1 MVVLPLASTFE
12 KLQLTVTSAEI
23 VLTSLKNETEIVLS
37 SEISSLPTYNCNMVF
52 RKSDT
57 IDAMIGQMCFRSAR
71 PLVTADMVV
80 SYDNFEKLEIFIL
93 GKSNKYQEIKKFNCN
108 KCSMTLLIYY
118 DIEKAKYFVNGER
131 LEELR
136 NSSTDTKKDI
146 RILKQKLFENDNE
159 QIKDYLKINII
170 KEEEELN
177 HLTQKEKELTK
188 NAAKENTQV

>member
-1 MVVLPLASTFE
+1 MKITLVNCPYCNLNQKIFHISYN
-12 KLQLTVTSAEI
+12 
-23 VLTSLKNETEIVLS
+23 LKKFLN
-37 SEISSLPTYNCNMVF
+37 
-52 RKSDT
+52 
-57 IDAMIGQMCFRSAR
+57 
-71 PLVTADMVV
+71 
-80 SYDNFEKLEIFIL
+80 NFEKLEIFIL
-93 GKSNKYQEIKKFNCN
+93 GKFNKYQEIKKFNCD

-170 KEEEELN
+170 KDEEELN

>member
-1 MVVLPLASTFE
+1 MKITLVNCPYCNLNQKIFHISYN
-12 KLQLTVTSAEI
+12 
-23 VLTSLKNETEIVLS
+23 LKKFLN
-37 SEISSLPTYNCNMVF
+37 
-52 RKSDT
+52 
-57 IDAMIGQMCFRSAR
+57 
-71 PLVTADMVV
+71 
-80 SYDNFEKLEIFIL
+80 NFEKLEIFIL
-93 GKSNKYQEIKKFNCN
+93 GKFNKYQEIKKFNCD

-118 DIEKAKYFVNGER
+118 DIEKSKYFVNGER

-170 KEEEELN
+170 KDEEELN

-188 NAAKENTQV
+188 NVAKENTQV

>member
-1 MVVLPLASTFE
+1 MKITLVNCPYCNLNQKIFHISYN
-12 KLQLTVTSAEI
+12 
-23 VLTSLKNETEIVLS
+23 LKKFLN
-37 SEISSLPTYNCNMVF
+37 
-52 RKSDT
+52 
-57 IDAMIGQMCFRSAR
+57 
-71 PLVTADMVV
+71 
-80 SYDNFEKLEIFIL
+80 NFEKLEIFIL
-93 GKSNKYQEIKKFNCN
+93 GKFNKYQEIKKFNCD

-118 DIEKAKYFVNGER
+118 DIEKSKYFVNGER

-146 RILKQKLFENDNE
+146 KILKQKLFENDNE

>member
-1 MVVLPLASTFE
+1 MKITLVNCPYCNFNQKIFHISYN
-12 KLQLTVTSAEI
+12 
-23 VLTSLKNETEIVLS
+23 LKKFLN
-37 SEISSLPTYNCNMVF
+37 
-52 RKSDT
+52 
-57 IDAMIGQMCFRSAR
+57 
-71 PLVTADMVV
+71 
-80 SYDNFEKLEIFIL
+80 NFEKSEVFIL
-93 GKSNKYQEIKKFNCN
+93 GKFNKNQEIIKKFNCG
-108 KCSMTLLIYY
+108 KCSMTLIIYY
-118 DIEKAKYFVNGER
+118 DIEKSKYFVNGER

-188 NAAKENTQV
+188 NTVKENTQV

>member
-1 MVVLPLASTFE
+1 MKITLVNCPYCNLNQKIFHISYN
-12 KLQLTVTSAEI
+12 
-23 VLTSLKNETEIVLS
+23 LKKFLN
-37 SEISSLPTYNCNMVF
+37 
-52 RKSDT
+52 
-57 IDAMIGQMCFRSAR
+57 
-71 PLVTADMVV
+71 
-80 SYDNFEKLEIFIL
+80 NFEKLEVFIL
-93 GKSNKYQEIKKFNCN
+93 GKFNKNQEIKKFNCD

-118 DIEKAKYFVNGER
+118 DIEKSKYFVNGER

-136 NSSTDTKKDI
+136 NYSTDTKKDI

-170 KEEEELN
+170 KDEEELN

>member
-1 MVVLPLASTFE
+1 MKITLVNCPYCNLNQKIFHISYN
-12 KLQLTVTSAEI
+12 
-23 VLTSLKNETEIVLS
+23 LKKFLN
-37 SEISSLPTYNCNMVF
+37 
-52 RKSDT
+52 
-57 IDAMIGQMCFRSAR
+57 
-71 PLVTADMVV
+71 
-80 SYDNFEKLEIFIL
+80 NFEKLEIFIL
-93 GKSNKYQEIKKFNCN
+93 GKFNKYQEIKKFNCD

-118 DIEKAKYFVNGER
+118 DIEKSKYFVNGER

-170 KEEEELN
+170 KDEEELN

>member
-1 MVVLPLASTFE
+1 MKITLVNCPYCNLNQKIFHISYN
-12 KLQLTVTSAEI
+12 
-23 VLTSLKNETEIVLS
+23 LKKFLN
-37 SEISSLPTYNCNMVF
+37 
-52 RKSDT
+52 
-57 IDAMIGQMCFRSAR
+57 
-71 PLVTADMVV
+71 
-80 SYDNFEKLEIFIL
+80 NFEKLEIFIL
-93 GKSNKYQEIKKFNCN
+93 GKFNKYQEIKKFNCD
-108 KCSMTLLIYY
+108 KCSMALLIYY
-118 DIEKAKYFVNGER
+118 DIEKSKYFVNGER

-170 KEEEELN
+170 KDEEELN

>member
-1 MVVLPLASTFE
+1 MKITLVNCPYCNFDQKIFHISYN
-12 KLQLTVTSAEI
+12 
-23 VLTSLKNETEIVLS
+23 LKKFLN
-37 SEISSLPTYNCNMVF
+37 
-52 RKSDT
+52 
-57 IDAMIGQMCFRSAR
+57 
-71 PLVTADMVV
+71 
-80 SYDNFEKLEIFIL
+80 NFEKLEAFIL
-93 GKSNKYQEIKKFNCN
+93 GKFNKYQEIKKFNCN
-108 KCSMTLLIYY
+108 KCFMTLLIYY

-188 NAAKENTQV
+188 NTVKENTQV

>member
-1 MVVLPLASTFE
+1 MKITLVNCPYCNLNQKIFHISY
-12 KLQLTVTSAEI
+12 
-23 VLTSLKNETEIVLS
+23 SLKKFLN
-37 SEISSLPTYNCNMVF
+37 
-52 RKSDT
+52 
-57 IDAMIGQMCFRSAR
+57 
-71 PLVTADMVV
+71 
-80 SYDNFEKLEIFIL
+80 NFEKLEIFIL
-93 GKSNKYQEIKKFNCN
+93 GKFNKYQEIKKFNCD

-188 NAAKENTQV
+188 NAVKEGTQV